1 MASTINVDI
10 YGRSTNGDW
19 AYVPYPVSDKGPV
32 KGQSV
37 TIYQLISLLRFPHLW
52 IYDSASQK
60 LITFY
65 NLHEFFSGG
74 SSGEGGG
81 TTPTV
86 DTYTKTEIDE
96 KIKVVSD
103 ATNILNDQLNS
114 IPSNLIPE
122 HYEKDTDYV
131 AGKLL
136 WIEPGNLYQVTQDYT
151 SSNESTLEASLVKDV
166 NDGNLVSIA
175 IASSSG
181 DYNTLYNQVSQLSS
195 DVASLNERLA
205 FSSMDAFPET
215 GNENTLYIDKSTG
228 KSYMW
233 NDELQTYQRLDEET
247 LDDIDVIQSE
257 IE

>member
-1 MASTINVDI
+1 MKTVKIDVM
-10 YGRSTNGDW
+10 GRYTNGNW
-19 AYVPYPVSDKGPV
+19 AYIPYPIAKQGPV
-32 KGQSV
+32 IGYDA
-37 TIYQLISLLRFPHLW
+37 TIYDVISLLRYPHIW
-52 IYDSASQK
+52 INDNATK
-60 LITFY
+60 KVINFY
-65 NLHEFFSGG
+65 NVYSFFYGDGG
-74 SSGEGGG
+74 SGSD
-81 TTPTV
+81 TPSI
-86 DTYTKTEIDE
+86 DTYTKTEIDQ
-96 KIKVVSD
+96 KIKVISD

-122 HYEKDTDYV
+122 HYEKNTNYV

-181 DYNTLYNQVSQLSS
+181 DYDTLYNQVSQLSS
-195 DVASLNERLA
+195 DVASLNERLT